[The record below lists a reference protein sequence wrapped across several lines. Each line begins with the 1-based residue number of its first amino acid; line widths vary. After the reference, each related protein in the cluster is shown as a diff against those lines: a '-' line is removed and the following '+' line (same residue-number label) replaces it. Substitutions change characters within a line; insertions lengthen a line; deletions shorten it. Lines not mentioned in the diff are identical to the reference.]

1 LLRASLAPGQPP
13 RYAYDGEIRKR
24 AHRISWEEFVRW
36 CERSGPPDL
45 APADIETFSDQAH
58 ADAATS
64 TLAEGA
70 RQGTLGD
77 VGDHW
82 AFAGSWGF
90 DLAKVEQLVDVW
102 HGDADR
108 NVPVSHA
115 HVLDNLLP
123 NARVRILADDGHF
136 SIGRSVPDQVA
147 LLLDDAER
155 GLE

>member
-13 RYAYDGEIRKR
+13 RYAYDEEIRKR

-36 CERSGPPDL
+36 FERLGPPTL
-45 APADIETFSDQAH
+45 APADIESFSDQAY

-90 DLAKVEQLVDVW
+90 DLAKVEQPVDVW
-102 HGDADR
+102 HGDADQS
-108 NVPVSHA
+108 VPVAHA
-115 HVLDNLLP
+115 HVLGNLLP
-123 NARVRILADDGHF
+123 NARIRILADDGHL

-147 LLLDDAER
+147 LLLDDGER
-155 GLE
+155 GVG